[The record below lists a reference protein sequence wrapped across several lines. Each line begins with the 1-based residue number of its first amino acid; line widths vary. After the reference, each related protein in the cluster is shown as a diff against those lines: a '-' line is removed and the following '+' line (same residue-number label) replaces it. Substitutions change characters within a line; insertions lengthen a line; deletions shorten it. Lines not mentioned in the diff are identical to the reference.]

1 MNLWCDGGVMA
12 EGPKIEFDHA
22 TGEKIPHF
30 RSLSGIEYKRIY
42 DRNDWTGELPDAAEY
57 PFTRGIYRDMY
68 RGRLWTRRQQSGF
81 GSPEESNDL
90 LKYLLRIGQTGINI
104 DSDIAGKLGLDPDYP
119 LARADVG
126 LQGTSMATYEDMVAL
141 FKDIPLDRISSTLIF
156 PPPASVV
163 MMGQYLMMAK
173 AQGIPWENII
183 GTMMNCPFTQLVGPT
198 FQANTDFF
206 PIDLALKIGLDLI
219 EYLIPRCPKWNI
231 LNVNSRNIRES
242 GVDAVQEAAFSLS
255 LGTDFVSRLCMRG
268 LDVDL
273 FAKRIGFFSAVHL
286 DIFEEVAKFRAM
298 RRIWARQMK
307 ERFGAKDP
315 KSMWFRCA
323 VQTSSLTLTAQEP
336 MNNIVRAAVQTLT
349 AILSGV
355 QSVHTTSYDEAYCL
369 PTQQTQKLAIR
380 TQQIIAYETGVTKS
394 VDPLGG
400 AYLVERMTDEL
411 EERIW
416 ELMRKI
422 DDRGGFV
429 ECFKAGWVENELNQ
443 ARYKL
448 ADQIETAD
456 LPIVGMNLF
465 RDEEASHDI
474 DIFKQAPDMQA
485 KRIEY
490 VTTYKKSR
498 NHEPVRRALAH
509 LAERTRKHADKDLV
523 APMLDAIEARATLQ
537 EVCDAMREGVNFTM
551 PR

>member
-1 MNLWCDGGVMA
+1 MA
-12 EGPKIEFDHA
+12 DSQKIKFDHSE
-22 TGEKIPHF
+22 GEKLPHF

-42 DRNDWTGELPDAAEY
+42 GKEDWDGALPDAGEY
-57 PFTRGIYRDMY
+57 PFVRGIHKDMY

-81 GSPEESNDL
+81 GSPEESNEL
-90 LKYLLRIGQTGINI
+90 LKFLLKVGQTGINI

-119 LARADVG
+119 LAQADVG
-126 LQGTSMATYEDMVAL
+126 LQGTSMCTNEDMAAL
-141 FKDIPLDRISSTLIF
+141 FKDIPLDKISSTLIF
-156 PPPASVV
+156 PPPSSVV
-163 MMGQYLMMAK
+163 MMGQYVLAARAGGV
-173 AQGIPWENII
+173 AQEDLI

-198 FQANTDFF
+198 FQANTAFF

-219 EYLIPRCPKWNI
+219 EYCVPRTPKWNI

-242 GVDAVQEAAFSLS
+242 GVDAVQEAAFSLA
-255 LGTDFVSRLCMRG
+255 LGTDYVDRLCKRG
-268 LDVDL
+268 LDVDS
-273 FAKRIGFFSAVHL
+273 FARRIGFFSAVHL
-286 DIFEEVAKFRAM
+286 DVFEEVAKFRAM
-298 RRIWARQMK
+298 RRIWARQLK
-307 ERFGAKDP
+307 ERFGANNE

-369 PTQQTQKLAIR
+369 PTEATQKLAIR
-380 TQQIIAYETGVTKS
+380 TQQIIAYETGITKMA
-394 VDPLGG
+394 DPLGG
-400 AYLVERMTDEL
+400 SYLVEALTDEM

-416 ELMRKI
+416 EMMKDIER
-422 DDRGGFV
+422 RGGFI

-448 ADQIETAD
+448 ADQIETAE
-456 LPIVGMNLF
+456 LPILGMNVF
-465 RDEEASHDI
+465 RTEEEAAEI
-474 DIFKQAPDMQA
+474 EIFKQAPDMQA

-490 VTTYKKSR
+490 TINYKKNR
-498 NHEPVRRALAH
+498 DQEPVRRALRN
-509 LAERTRKHADKDLV
+509 LEEKTRKQADKDLV
-523 APMLDAIEARATLQ
+523 VPILEAVEAKATLQ
-537 EVCDAMREGVNFTM
+537 EVCDAMREATGFSI

>member
-1 MNLWCDGGVMA
+1 MA
-12 EGPKIEFDHA
+12 KGPKIEFDHT
-22 TGEKIPHF
+22 TGEKLPHF

-42 DRNDWTGELPDAAEY
+42 DRNDWNGTIPDAGEY
-57 PFTRGIYRDMY
+57 PFTRGIHKDMY

-81 GSPEESNDL
+81 GSPEESNEL
-90 LKYLLRIGQTGINI
+90 LKYLLKVGQTGINI
-104 DSDIAGKLGLDPDYP
+104 DSDIAGKIGVDPDFP
-119 LARADVG
+119 LGQADVG
-126 LQGTSMATYEDMVAL
+126 LQGTSMCTYEDMAAL

-163 MMGQYLMMAK
+163 MMGHYLMMAK
-173 AQGIPWENII
+173 EQGIPQESLI

-198 FQANTDFF
+198 FQANTAFF

-219 EYLIPRCPKWNI
+219 EYLVPRCPRWNI

-242 GVDAVQEAAFSLS
+242 GVDAVQEAAFSLA
-255 LGTDFVSRLCMRG
+255 LGVDYVDRLCKRG
-268 LDVDL
+268 MDVDA
-273 FAKRIGFFSAVHL
+273 FARRIGFFSAVHL

-298 RRIWARQMK
+298 RRIWARQLK
-307 ERFGAKDP
+307 ERFGAKDER
-315 KSMWFRCA
+315 SMWFRCA

-349 AILSGV
+349 AVLAGV

-369 PTQQTQKLAIR
+369 PSEETHKLAIR
-380 TQQIIAYETGVTKS
+380 TQQIIAYETGATKS
-394 VDPLGG
+394 ADPLGG
-400 AYLVERMTDEL
+400 SYLVEKMTDEL

-416 ELMRKI
+416 ELMKVI
-422 DDRGGFV
+422 EGRGGFV
-429 ECFKAGWVENELNQ
+429 ECFKEGWVENELNQ

-448 ADQIETAD
+448 ADQMETGE
-456 LPIVGMNLF
+456 LPILGMNLF
-465 RDEEASHDI
+465 REEDTAPDI

-490 VTTYKKSR
+490 ALEYKKD
-498 NHEPVRRALAH
+498 HDHGPVRHALDN
-509 LAERTRKHADKDLV
+509 LRERVLKHPDEDLV
-523 APMLDAIEARATLQ
+523 APILEAVEERATLQ
-537 EVCDAMREGVNFTM
+537 EVCDAMREATNFSI

>member
-1 MNLWCDGGVMA
+1 MSEN
-12 EGPKIEFDHA
+12 PKIEFDHA

-30 RSLSGIEYKRIY
+30 RSLSGIEYQRIY
-42 DRNDWTGELPDAAEY
+42 TKEDCEGELPDSGEY
-57 PFTRGIYRDMY
+57 PFTRGIHKDMY

-81 GSPEESNDL
+81 GSPEESNSL
-90 LKYLLRIGQTGINI
+90 LKYLLKVGQTGINI
-104 DSDIAGKLGLDPDYP
+104 DSDIAGKLGIDPDYP
-119 LARADVG
+119 LAQADVG
-126 LQGTSMATYEDMVAL
+126 LQGTSMCTYEDMAAL

-156 PPPASVV
+156 PPPSSVV
-163 MMGQYLMMAK
+163 MMGQYMMTAK
-173 AQGIPWENII
+173 AQGIPVENLI

-242 GVDAVQEAAFSLS
+242 GVDAIQEAAFSLA
-255 LGTDFVSRLCMRG
+255 LGTDFVDRLCKRG
-268 LDVDL
+268 LDIDG
-273 FAKRIGFFSAVHL
+273 FARRIGFFSSVDL

-307 ERFGAKDP
+307 ERFGAKNP

-323 VQTSSLTLTAQEP
+323 VQTSALTLTAQEP

-369 PTQQTQKLAIR
+369 PSEETHKLAIR
-380 TQQIIAYETGVTKS
+380 TQQIIAYETGATKS

-400 AYLVERMTDEL
+400 SYLVERMTDEL
-411 EERIW
+411 EARIG
-416 ELMRKI
+416 ELMKVI

-429 ECFKAGWVENELNQ
+429 ECFKSGWVESELNQ

-448 ADQIETAD
+448 ADQMETSER
-456 LPIVGMNLF
+456 PIIGMNLF
-465 RDEEASHDI
+465 RDEETPPDI
-474 DIFKQAPDMQA
+474 QIFKQAPDMQA
-485 KRIEY
+485 RRIEY
-490 VTTYKKSR
+490 AINYKKKGNR
-498 NHEPVRRALAH
+498 EPVRKALRN
-509 LAERTRKHADKDLV
+509 LYERTKKHADEDLV
-523 APMLDAIEARATLQ
+523 VPMLEAVEARATLQ
-537 EVCDAMREGVNFTM
+537 EVCDAMREATDFSI
-551 PR
+551 PS

>member
-1 MNLWCDGGVMA
+1 M
-12 EGPKIEFDHA
+12 
-22 TGEKIPHF
+22 
-30 RSLSGIEYKRIY
+30 SGIEYKRIY
-42 DRNDWTGELPDAAEY
+42 NREDWDKPLPDAGEY
-57 PFTRGIYRDMY
+57 PFTRGIHKDMY

-81 GSPEESNDL
+81 GSPEESNEL
-90 LKYLLRIGQTGINI
+90 LKFLLKVGQTGINI

-119 LARADVG
+119 LAQADVG
-126 LQGTSMATYEDMVAL
+126 LQGTSMCTYEDMAAL

-156 PPPASVV
+156 PPPSSVV

-173 AQGIPWENII
+173 AQNIPWEHLI

-219 EYLIPRCPKWNI
+219 EYLIPIAPKWNI
-231 LNVNSRNIRES
+231 LNENSRNIRES
-242 GVDAVQEAAFSLS
+242 GVDAIQEAAFSLA
-255 LGTDFVSRLCMRG
+255 LGVDFVDRLCKRG
-268 LDVDL
+268 LNVDS
-273 FAKRIGFFSAVHL
+273 FARRIGFFSAVHL
-286 DIFEEVAKFRAM
+286 DLFEEVAKFRTM
-298 RRIWARQMK
+298 RRIWARQLK
-307 ERFGAKDP
+307 ERFGAQDE

-369 PTQQTQKLAIR
+369 PTEATQKLAIR
-380 TQQIIAYETGVTKS
+380 TQQIIAYETGVTKIA
-394 VDPLGG
+394 DPLGG
-400 AYLVERMTDEL
+400 AYLVETMTDEL

-416 ELMRKI
+416 EMMKDI
-422 DDRGGFV
+422 DRRGGFIK
-429 ECFKAGWVENELNQ
+429 CFKAGWVENELNQ

-448 ADQIETAD
+448 AEQIESAE
-456 LPIVGMNLF
+456 LPILGMNLF
-465 RDEEASHDI
+465 RDDEAAAEI

-490 VTTYKKSR
+490 TINYKKNR
-498 NHEPVRRALAH
+498 DQEPVRRTLKN
-509 LAERTRKHADKDLV
+509 LYDRVKKHADKDLV
-523 APMLDAIEARATLQ
+523 APILEAVEARATLQ
-537 EVCDAMREGVNFTM
+537 EVCDAMREAMDFSI

>member
-1 MNLWCDGGVMA
+1 MA
-12 EGPKIEFDHA
+12 EIPKIEFNHSE
-22 TGEKIPHF
+22 GERLSHF
-30 RSLSGIEYKRIY
+30 RSMSGIEYKQIY
-42 DRNDWTGELPDAAEY
+42 NREDWDKPLPDAGEY
-57 PFTRGIYRDMY
+57 PFTRGIHKDMY

-81 GSPEESNDL
+81 GSPEESNEL
-90 LKYLLRIGQTGINI
+90 LKFLLKIGQTGINI

-119 LARADVG
+119 LAQADVG
-126 LQGTSMATYEDMVAL
+126 LQGTSMCTNEDMAAL

-156 PPPASVV
+156 PPPSSVV
-163 MMGQYLMMAK
+163 MMGQYFLTAK
-173 AQGIPWENII
+173 AQNIPLEDLI

-198 FQANTDFF
+198 FQANTAFF

-219 EYLIPRCPKWNI
+219 EYLIPIAPKWNV

-242 GVDAVQEAAFSLS
+242 GVDAIQEAAFSLA
-255 LGTDFVSRLCMRG
+255 LGADYVDRLCKRG
-268 LDVDL
+268 LPVDS
-273 FAKRIGFFSAVHL
+273 FARRIGFFSAVHL
-286 DIFEEVAKFRAM
+286 DLFEEVAKFRAM
-298 RRIWARQMK
+298 RRIWAKLLK
-307 ERFGAKDP
+307 ERFGAQDE

-369 PTQQTQKLAIR
+369 PTEATQKLAIR
-380 TQQIIAYETGVTKS
+380 TQQIIAYETGVTKIA
-394 VDPLGG
+394 DPLGG
-400 AYLVERMTDEL
+400 AYLVETMTDEL

-416 ELMRKI
+416 EMMKDI
-422 DDRGGFV
+422 DKRGGFI
-429 ECFKAGWVENELNQ
+429 ECFKAGWVENELNK

-448 ADQIETAD
+448 AEQMESTE

-465 RDEEASHDI
+465 KDDGAAAEI

-485 KRIEY
+485 RRIEY
-490 VTTYKKSR
+490 TINYKKNR
-498 NHEPVRRALAH
+498 DQKPVNNALKN
-509 LAERTRKHADKDLV
+509 LYDRVKKHADKDLV
-523 APMLDAIEARATLQ
+523 APMLEAVEARATLQ
-537 EVCDAMREGVNFTM
+537 EVCDAMREATDFSI

>member
-1 MNLWCDGGVMA
+1 MA

-42 DRNDWTGELPDAAEY
+42 DRSDWDGELPDSGEY
-57 PFTRGIYRDMY
+57 PFTRGIYKDMY
-68 RGRLWTRRQQSGF
+68 RARLWTRRQQSGF

-90 LKYLLRIGQTGINI
+90 LKYLLKVGQTGINI
-104 DSDIAGKLGLDPDYP
+104 DSDIAGKIAVDPDYP
-119 LARADVG
+119 LAQADVG
-126 LQGTSMATYEDMVAL
+126 LQGTSMCTYEDMVAL

-163 MMGQYLMMAK
+163 MMGQYMMMAK
-173 AQGIPWENII
+173 AQGIPWENLI

-219 EYLIPRCPKWNI
+219 EYLVPLCPKWNI

-242 GVDAVQEAAFSLS
+242 GVDAVQEAAFSLA
-255 LGTDFVSRLCMRG
+255 LGCDFVDRLCKRG
-268 LDVDL
+268 MDIDS
-273 FAKRIGFFSAVHL
+273 FARRIGFFSAVSL

-298 RRIWARQMK
+298 RRVWARQMK

-369 PTQQTQKLAIR
+369 PTEATQKLAIR
-380 TQQIIAYETGVTKS
+380 TQQIIAYETGATKS

-400 AYLVERMTDEL
+400 SYLVERMTDEL

-416 ELMRKI
+416 ELMKVI
-422 DDRGGFV
+422 DSKGGFV
-429 ECFKAGWVENELNQ
+429 ECFKDGWIESELNQ

-448 ADQIETAD
+448 ADHMESAE
-456 LPIVGMNLF
+456 LPIIGMNLF
-465 RDEEASHDI
+465 RDEETAPDI

-490 VTTYKKSR
+490 VRNYKKTGNR
-498 NHEPVRRALAH
+498 EPVYKALKN
-509 LAERTRKHADKDLV
+509 LYGRTKNHADEDLV
-523 APMLDAIEARATLQ
+523 SPMLEAVEARATLQ
-537 EVCDAMREGVNFTM
+537 EVCDVMREAVGFSM